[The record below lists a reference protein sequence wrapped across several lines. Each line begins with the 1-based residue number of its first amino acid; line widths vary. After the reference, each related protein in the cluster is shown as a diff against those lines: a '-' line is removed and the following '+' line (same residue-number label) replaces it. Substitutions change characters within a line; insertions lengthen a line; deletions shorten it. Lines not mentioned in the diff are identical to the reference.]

1 MMKKISS
8 LVIGIALVLISVSN
22 QFALAAPD
30 DGYPQGVAAP
40 GRTCPDSP
48 VGEKTVSSF
57 SGKTL
62 ICTAME
68 GTKKWWIENEP
79 LPPPPPSGSPQGSNN
94 SLPVIT
100 HTYSLSKKS
109 QSKMKIL
116 KDIAYS
122 DASQSQKLDIY
133 LPKSTNKPPLLI
145 WIHGGGFMFL
155 DKTVVRFDEGAKFL
169 EKLISSGIAV
179 ASVDYRLASEAKFPA
194 AAQDVKNAV
203 RFLRANASKFG
214 FDASKIGV
222 LGESNGAYLANMIGA
237 TGDQNSVFD
246 SKNTELSSISSKVS
260 FVVDISGNVD
270 FKNMRSNIEKFP
282 CKENI
287 GKKLPEMDNPWF
299 GSEKLPGV
307 SETIAS
313 ANLYPYINSN
323 KELPTFFIVHGTED
337 CAVSQRESIEL
348 HKFIQDLG
356 GKAELLLVKN
366 GTHGGAT
373 VWAAAIKLTP
383 KLKSAFKS
391 K

>member
-1 MMKKISS
+1 MMKKLPSIFISTI
-8 LVIGIALVLISVSN
+8 LLLISVHN
-22 QFALAAPD
+22 EFAFAAPD

-48 VGEKTVSSF
+48 IGEKSVSSY

-68 GTKKWWIENEP
+68 GTQKWWIENEP
-79 LPPPPPSGSPQGSNN
+79 LPPPPPTGGPQGPNN

-109 QSKMKIL
+109 QLKMKIL
-116 KDIAYS
+116 KDITYGDDS
-122 DASQSQKLDIY
+122 SSQKIDIY
-133 LPKSTNKPPLLI
+133 LPKSTQKPPLLI

-155 DKTVVRFDEGAKFL
+155 DKTVVLFDEGAKFL
-169 EKLISSGIAV
+169 EKLNSAGIAV
-179 ASVDYRLASEAKFPA
+179 ASVDYRLASEAKFPS

-203 RFLRANASKFG
+203 RFLRANASKLG
-214 FDASKIGV
+214 FDSSKIGI

-237 TGDQNSVFD
+237 TGNQDSVFD
-246 SKNTELSSISSKVS
+246 SKNNELSSISSKVS

-270 FKNMRSNIEKFP
+270 FRNMRINIEKFP

-313 ANLYPYINSN
+313 ANLYPYLNSN

-356 GKAELLLVKN
+356 GKSELFLVKN
-366 GTHGGAT
+366 GTHGGST

-383 KLKSAFKS
+383 KLKSAFNS
-391 K
+391 